1 MAPVSSAELN
11 NTVRKVATRAGPA
24 LPTSTEPQLREKL
37 SLSDLVAPVSDDLEI
52 LNENLQKVGLFFRG
66 ITSLLLQSDTFW
78 QKLSTRNV
86 DCFKRASNLR
96 CLLQVVGADNEML
109 MSAARQIFG
118 AGGKRMRPALV
129 FLVSRATS
137 QLSGLEYVVFCD
149 EN

>member
-86 DCFKRASNLR
+86 DFFKRASNLR